1 MKEMQLSSIRMDEKR
16 GEQLII
22 LKEKNGEKR
31 LLPIIIGPYEAEA
44 IRMKVKGII
53 PPRPLTHDLL
63 RSTIKE
69 LGAKLEGIII
79 DRLSEG
85 IFFAKLMIAAREGE
99 EVKIDARPS
108 DAIALALRANVPIFV
123 AEEVID
129 LTTASPQ

>member
-1 MKEMQLSSIRMDEKR
+1 MDEKR

-22 LKEKNGEKR
+22 LKEKDGEKR

-44 IRMKVKGII
+44 IRMRVKGIT

-63 RSTIKE
+63 RSTIKG
-69 LGAKLEGIII
+69 LGAKLEGIIV
-79 DRLSEG
+79 DSLSEG
-85 IFFAKLMIAAREGE
+85 IFFAKLMIVTQEGK

-129 LTTASPQ
+129 LTTASL

>member
-22 LKEKNGEKR
+22 LKEKDGGGR

-44 IRMKVKGII
+44 IRMKVKGIT

-63 RSTIKE
+63 KSTIKE

-85 IFFAKLMIAAREGE
+85 IFFAKLMIAVREE
-99 EVKIDARPS
+99 KEVRIDARPS

-129 LTTASPQ
+129 LGVTKE

>member
-1 MKEMQLSSIRMDEKR
+1 MMEMQLSSIRMDEKR

-22 LKEKNGEKR
+22 LKEKDGEKR
-31 LLPIIIGPYEAEA
+31 RLPIIIGPYEAEA
-44 IRMKVKGII
+44 IRMKMKGIT

-63 RSTIKE
+63 MSTIKG
-69 LGAKLEGIII
+69 LGAKLEGIIV
-79 DRLSEG
+79 DSLSEG
-85 IFFAKLMIAAREGE
+85 IFFVKLMIVTQKGE

-129 LTTASPQ
+129 LTTASP

>member
-1 MKEMQLSSIRMDEKR
+1 MMEMQLSSIRMDEKR

-22 LKEKNGEKR
+22 LKEKDGEKR
-31 LLPIIIGPYEAEA
+31 RLPIIIGPYEAEA
-44 IRMKVKGII
+44 IRMKMKGIT

-63 RSTIKE
+63 MSTIKG
-69 LGAKLEGIII
+69 LGAKLEGIIV
-79 DRLSEG
+79 DSLSEG
-85 IFFAKLMIAAREGE
+85 IFFAKLMIVTQEGE

-129 LTTASPQ
+129 LTTASP

>member
-1 MKEMQLSSIRMDEKR
+1 MREMQLSSIRMDEKR

-22 LKEKNGEKR
+22 LKEKDGEKR

-44 IRMKVKGII
+44 IRMRVKGIT

-63 RSTIKE
+63 RSTIKG
-69 LGAKLEGIII
+69 LGAKLEGIIV
-79 DRLSEG
+79 DSLSEG
-85 IFFAKLMIAAREGE
+85 IFFAKLMIVTQEGK

-129 LTTASPQ
+129 LTTASL

>member
-22 LKEKNGEKR
+22 LKEKGGEER

-44 IRMKVKGII
+44 IRMKVKGIT
-53 PPRPLTHDLL
+53 PPRPLAHDLL
-63 RSTIKE
+63 RSTIKG
-69 LGAKLEGIII
+69 LGAKLESIII

-85 IFFAKLMIAAREGE
+85 IFFAKLMIANREGE
-99 EVKIDARPS
+99 EVEIDARPS

-123 AEEVID
+123 AEEVIAGV
-129 LTTASPQ
+129 TT

>member
-1 MKEMQLSSIRMDEKR
+1 MDEKR

-22 LKEKNGEKR
+22 LKEKDGENR
-31 LLPIIIGPYEAEA
+31 VLPIIIGPYEAEA
-44 IRMKVKGII
+44 IRMKVKGIT

-63 RSTIKE
+63 GSTIKE

-79 DRLSEG
+79 DKLSEG
-85 IFFAKLMIAAREGE
+85 IFFAKLKIVTREGE

-123 AEEVID
+123 DEEVID
-129 LTTASPQ
+129 LITANP

>member
-1 MKEMQLSSIRMDEKR
+1 MMEMQLSSIRMDEKR

-22 LKEKNGEKR
+22 LKEKDGEKR
-31 LLPIIIGPYEAEA
+31 RLPIIIGPYEAEA
-44 IRMKVKGII
+44 IRMKMKGIT

-63 RSTIKE
+63 MSTIKG
-69 LGAKLEGIII
+69 LGAKLEGIIV
-79 DRLSEG
+79 DSLSEG
-85 IFFAKLMIAAREGE
+85 IFFAKLMIVTQKGE

-129 LTTASPQ
+129 LTTASP